1 MSMVIMDRR
10 LNQPARKAVAMI
22 SIRQG
27 LPERFKQAFTTRR
40 VDFNRGTRLLDGPGI
55 KPKAG
60 DVVLAEVTR
69 LGQHNG
75 LQAPNGRR
83 ASLFAGDLVA
93 VAYGNRYAT
102 DQFEAHV
109 PEDLRPCDLVAAG
122 GIAGREVA
130 RHSKMSEP
138 TQLRPIGLLADCT
151 GQRMNLADFRLADAR
166 PTGATPTIAVLGTQM
181 NSGKTTAATNTIRGL
196 VTAGYRVGAAKVTGT
211 GASADVSSFRDAG
224 ACQVLDFTDAG
235 FATTYKAALADVKT
249 GARQLLG
256 HLEASGADV
265 IVLEVAD
272 GLYQSETAALVGDA
286 EFRALIDIVL
296 FAACDG
302 LSAVQ
307 GVEVLNRQGLV
318 ASAVTGLFTASAL
331 AMREVEMNCPASVVH
346 TARLLDSECAA
357 GLLHRREVK
366 QVPADAAQLPPT
378 LTQQV
383 GA

>member
-1 MSMVIMDRR
+1 
-10 LNQPARKAVAMI
+10 MI
-22 SIRQG
+22 SIRQC

-40 VDFNRGTRLLDGPGI
+40 VDFERGTRLLDGAGI
-55 KPKAG
+55 KPNAG
-60 DVVLAEVTR
+60 DVVLAEVTK
-69 LGQHNG
+69 LGQHTG
-75 LQAPNGRR
+75 LQAPDGRR
-83 ASLFAGDLVA
+83 ASLFKGDLVA

-130 RHSKMSEP
+130 RHTKMSEP
-138 TQLRPIGLLADCT
+138 TQLRPLGLLTDCT
-151 GQRMNLADFRLADAR
+151 GQRMNLADFRLPDAL

-181 NSGKTTAATNTIRGL
+181 NSGKTTAATNMIRGL

-235 FATTYKAALADVKT
+235 FATTYKAALADLKG
-249 GARQLLG
+249 GARLLLG
-256 HLEASGADV
+256 HLEESGAEV

-272 GLYQSETAALVGDA
+272 GLYQSETAALVGDP

-307 GVEVLNRQGLV
+307 GVEVLSRHGLV
-318 ASAVTGLFTASAL
+318 AAAVTGLFTASAL
-331 AMREVEMNCPASVVH
+331 AIREVEMNCLASVVH
-346 TARLLDSECAA
+346 TACLLEPECAA
-357 GLLHRREVK
+357 GLLPRPSAK
-366 QVPADAAQLPPT
+366 QVSADAALPPPP
-378 LTQQV
+378 LTQQA

>member
-1 MSMVIMDRR
+1 
-10 LNQPARKAVAMI
+10 MI

-27 LPERFKQAFTTRR
+27 LPECFKRAFTTRR
-40 VDFNRGTRLLDGPGI
+40 VDFDRGTQLLDGSDI

-60 DVVLAEVTR
+60 DVVLAEVTK
-69 LGQHNG
+69 LGQHTG

-83 ASLFAGDLVA
+83 ASLFKGDLVA

-109 PEDLRPCDLVAAG
+109 PEDLLPCDLVAAG
-122 GIAGREVA
+122 GVAGQEVE
-130 RHSKMSEP
+130 RHTRMTNP
-138 TQLRPIGLLADCT
+138 TRLRPLGLLADPT
-151 GQRMNLADFRLADAR
+151 GQRINLADFRLPDAL
-166 PTGATPTIAVLGTQM
+166 PTGGTPTIAVLGTQM

-196 VTAGYRVGAAKVTGT
+196 VTAGYRVGAAKITGT

-235 FATTYKAALADVKT
+235 FATTYNVVLADVKS
-249 GARQLLG
+249 GARLLLG

-272 GLYQSETAALVGDA
+272 GLYQRETSALVGDA

-307 GVEVLNRQGLV
+307 GVELLNRQGLV

-331 AMREVEMNCPASVVH
+331 LMREVELHCPASVVH
-346 TARLLDSECAA
+346 TARLFDPECAA
-357 GLLHRREVK
+357 GLLNRREVK
-366 QVPADAAQLPPT
+366 KMSADAAVLSPT
-378 LTQQV
+378 LPQQA

>member
-1 MSMVIMDRR
+1 
-10 LNQPARKAVAMI
+10 MI

-27 LPERFKQAFTTRR
+27 LPKRFKQAFTTRR
-40 VDFNRGTRLLDGPGI
+40 VDFDRATHLLDGSDI
-55 KPKAG
+55 KPRAG

-69 LGQHNG
+69 LGQHTG

-83 ASLFAGDLVA
+83 VRLFTGDLVA

-109 PEDLRPCDLVAAG
+109 PEDLGPCDLVAAG
-122 GIAGREVA
+122 GVAGREA
-130 RHSKMSEP
+130 ERHTRMSDP
-138 TQLRPIGLLADCT
+138 TQLRPLGLLADPT
-151 GQRMNLADFRLADAR
+151 GQRINLADFRLPDAQ
-166 PTGATPTIAVLGTQM
+166 PTGGTPTIAVLGTQM

-196 VTAGYRVGAAKVTGT
+196 VTAGYRVAAAKITGT

-235 FATTYKAALADVKT
+235 FVTTYKAALAEVKA
-249 GARQLLG
+249 GATRLLG

-272 GLYQSETAALVGDA
+272 GLYQRETAALVGDA
-286 EFRALIDIVL
+286 EFRSLIDIVL
-296 FAACDG
+296 FAASDG

-318 ASAVTGLFTASAL
+318 PAAVTGLFTASAL
-331 AMREVEMNCPASVVH
+331 AMREVELNCPASVVQ
-346 TARLLDSECAA
+346 TASLLEAECAA
-357 GLLHRREVK
+357 GLLQRRGVEEMA
-366 QVPADAAQLPPT
+366 ADAVLLPPAV
-378 LTQQV
+378 TQQ
-383 GA
+383 ARA

>member
-1 MSMVIMDRR
+1 
-10 LNQPARKAVAMI
+10 MI

-40 VDFNRGTRLLDGPGI
+40 VDFDRGTRLLDGSGI
-55 KPKAG
+55 KPHAG
-60 DVVLAEVTR
+60 DVVLAEVTK
-69 LGQHNG
+69 LGQHTG

-83 ASLFAGDLVA
+83 ASLFTGDLVA

-122 GIAGREVA
+122 GIAGREVE
-130 RHSKMSEP
+130 RHTRMSEP
-138 TQLRPIGLLADCT
+138 TQLRPIGLLAD
-151 GQRMNLADFRLADAR
+151 GKGRRMNLADFRLPDAL
-166 PTGATPTIAVLGTQM
+166 PIGATPTIAVLGTQM
-181 NSGKTTAATNTIRGL
+181 NSGKTTAATNMIRGL

-211 GASADVSSFRDAG
+211 GASADFSSFRDAG

-235 FATTYKAALADVKT
+235 LATTYKAPLADVNT
-249 GARQLLG
+249 GAKLLLG
-256 HLEASGADV
+256 HLEASGADA

-272 GLYQSETAALVGDA
+272 GLYQNETAGLVGDA
-286 EFRALIDIVL
+286 EFRSLIDIVL

-307 GVEVLNRQGLV
+307 GVEVLNRQGLFP
-318 ASAVTGLFTASAL
+318 SAVTGLFTASAL
-331 AMREVEMNCPASVVH
+331 AMREVELNCPASVVH
-346 TARLLDSECAA
+346 TASLLHAECAA
-357 GLLHRREVK
+357 GLLQRGGAT
-366 QVPADAAQLPPT
+366 QMSADAALHQPT
-378 LTQQV
+378 LTHQA